1 MNPFLHDTVARPL
14 ENPVFRASGMR
25 TARRIRSRSACMA
38 AGLAALAWSA
48 CALATDLNSATL
60 DELRAIR
67 GIGPKTAQIILE
79 ERQRGGLFDSFDDL
93 SDRVKGIG
101 PRRARALQ
109 AAGLSIGPTGPAAG
123 QAGVPG
129 AAGVSA
135 PGTSGTAM
143 RAPAGR

>member
-14 ENPVFRASGMR
+14 QNPTFRTGK
-25 TARRIRSRSACMA
+25 ARSVHRLKSRSACVA
-38 AGLAALAWSA
+38 AGLAAFAWSA
-48 CALATDLNSATL
+48 CALATDLNSASL

-79 ERQRGGLFDSFDDL
+79 ERQRGGQFDSFEDL

-109 AAGLSIGPTGPAAG
+109 AAGLSIGPASHGPSAG
-123 QAGVPG
+123 EPG
-129 AAGVSA
+129 AGA
-135 PGTSGTAM
+135 PSGARAQAPM
-143 RAPAGR
+143 RR